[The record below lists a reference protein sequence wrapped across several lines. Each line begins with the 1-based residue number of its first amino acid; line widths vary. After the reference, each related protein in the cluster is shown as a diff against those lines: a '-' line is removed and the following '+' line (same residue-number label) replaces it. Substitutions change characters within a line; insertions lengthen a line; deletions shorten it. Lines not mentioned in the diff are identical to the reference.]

1 MWLERHWPHVTAV
14 GVALYPVS
22 LIFSA
27 VVAARRAAY
36 AYGLLRTVRL
46 PVPVIIVGNVT
57 VGGTGKTPLVLWLAA
72 FLQQHGVK
80 PAIVSR
86 GYGIRDK
93 TPRPVAPTSDPAQCG
108 DEPVLLAQRS
118 GCPVWVGADR
128 VAAARALLTAHPD
141 TDVVISDDGL
151 QHYRLDR
158 DITIAVIDGLRGL
171 GNGLMLPSGPMREP
185 ASRLSYVDAVVV
197 NGGAHGSQVF
207 PGAFTMR
214 LEGGEFRNVLNP
226 AWVVGPE
233 YFQNK
238 RVRAVAGIGHPP
250 RFFLHLNALGMQF
263 EAAPFRDHHAYTA
276 DDLAWPHTDAIVM
289 TEKDAVKCAAF
300 ASENY
305 WALPVAAAPDRELGD
320 LVLSMLK
327 IKSPP

>member
-1 MWLERHWPHVTAV
+1 MWLERHWQRVTAV

-22 LIFSA
+22 LIYRA

-36 AYGLLRTVRL
+36 TYGLLRVERL

-57 VGGTGKTPLVLWLAA
+57 VGGTGKTPLVLWLAEL
-72 FLQQHGVK
+72 LQQQGMT

-86 GYGIRDK
+86 GYRASA
-93 TPRPVAPTSDPAQCG
+93 TAPRPVEPTFHPAQCG

-118 GCPVWVGADR
+118 RCPVWVGADR
-128 VAAARALLTAHPD
+128 AATARALLTAHPD
-141 TDVVISDDGL
+141 TQVIISDDGL
-151 QHYRLDR
+151 QHYRLAR
-158 DITIAVIDGLRGL
+158 DITVAVVDGLREL
-171 GNGLMLPSGPMREP
+171 GNGLMLPAGPLREP
-185 ASRLSYVDAVVV
+185 ASRLSCVDAVVV
-197 NGGAHGSQVF
+197 NGGIHGSQVF
-207 PGAFTMR
+207 PGAYTMR
-214 LEGGEFRNVLNP
+214 LEGREFRNLLNP
-226 AWVVGPE
+226 DSVVGPE

-263 EAAPFRDHHAYTA
+263 EAAAFPDHHAYTA
-276 DDLAWPHTDAIVM
+276 NDLGWPGAEAIVM

-300 ASENY
+300 ASEKY
-305 WALPVAAAPDRELGD
+305 WALPVTAVPERELGE
-320 LVLSMLK
+320 LILSMLK